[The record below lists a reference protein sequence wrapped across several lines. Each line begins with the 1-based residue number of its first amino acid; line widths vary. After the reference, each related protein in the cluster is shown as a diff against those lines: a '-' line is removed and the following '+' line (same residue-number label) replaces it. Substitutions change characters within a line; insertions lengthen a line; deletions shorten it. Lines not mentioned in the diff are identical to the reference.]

1 MSPTGVRRFALVA
14 LGVALGVAVGVG
26 ARFFLVEDMPG
37 LVEIKIGGPFALT
50 DQNGQRRTEA
60 DFRGRLML
68 LAFGYTNCPDVCP
81 LDLQLMADALDKL
94 GPAAQAVQ
102 PVFVTVDPKRDTAE
116 KLKSYVTHFSPR
128 LLGLTGNDAET
139 AAAAKAFRVYYKLN
153 GDPAKDSE
161 YSVDHSAFI
170 FLMGRDGKFLASF
183 SPDTPVERL
192 ADTLR
197 QHL

>member
-1 MSPTGVRRFALVA
+1 
-14 LGVALGVAVGVG
+14 
-26 ARFFLVEDMPG
+26 
-37 LVEIKIGGPFALT
+37 
-50 DQNGQRRTEA
+50 
-60 DFRGRLML
+60 ML

>member
-50 DQNGQRRTEA
+50 DHNGQRRTEA

-161 YSVDHSAFI
+161 YSVDHSARSEEHTSE
-170 FLMGRDGKFLASF
+170 LQS
-183 SPDTPVERL
+183 
-192 ADTLR
+192 
-197 QHL
+197 H

>member
-50 DQNGQRRTEA
+50 DHNGQRRTEA